1 MICTYGC
8 DTVVAH
14 VAAWEPFYLRDRST
28 VGHVSGVGSV
38 PHTSCTASRNGR
50 LGQDDLDDTDRDP
63 F

>member
-1 MICTYGC
+1 MSHPY
-8 DTVVAH
+8 DLAH
-14 VAAWEPFYLRDRST
+14 VAGWEPHNLHDL
-28 VGHVSGVGSV
+28 GHVSGVGSV